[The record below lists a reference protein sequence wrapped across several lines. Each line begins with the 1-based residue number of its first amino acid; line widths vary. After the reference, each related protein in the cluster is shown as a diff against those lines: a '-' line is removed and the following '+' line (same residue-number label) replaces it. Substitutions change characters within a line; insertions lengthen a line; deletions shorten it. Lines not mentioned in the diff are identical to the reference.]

1 MMKKYFPIKW
11 GYLIDRLFYLLLVP
25 ALESALFVGISL
37 FVCMVIMQYNAIL
50 FIDTGKPVVFIDA
63 GEPFVFC
70 FAILFVG
77 KVFLEMLE
85 FPFTQ
90 KAKKIDRLHFIL
102 RNMSSENELVLLDL
116 IDKNKEVFE

>member
-1 MMKKYFPIKW
+1 MKKYFPIMW
-11 GYLIDRLFYLLLVP
+11 RYVIDRLFYLLFIP
-25 ALESALFVGISL
+25 AMYSMLSIAISL
-37 FVCMVIMQYNAIL
+37 FVCMVIMQYNAIY
-50 FIDTGKPVVFIDA
+50 FIDA
-63 GEPFVFC
+63 SEPFVFC

-77 KVFLEMLE
+77 RVIFEMLE
-85 FPFTQ
+85 FPFTK